1 MMAVNLYIVKIMTE
15 RRTSYHHGDLQ
26 SALIQA
32 GLAVLERDGL
42 DALSLRAVA
51 REAGVSHAAPY
62 HHFADKTALLAAIA
76 AHGFDRLHV
85 EITGRATGS
94 PADRLQIAAVTYV
107 GFAAENPELFRL
119 MFSGAVS
126 PPDPHPE
133 LRAAARRAYGHI
145 TTSLPDET
153 AAVAA
158 WSLVHGLAMLLLDAQ
173 IGGAIPSRSA
183 AEKRAR
189 AVTEVFWEGLRKHV

>member
-1 MMAVNLYIVKIMTE
+1 MGNDLYIVKIMTE

-26 SALIQA
+26 SALLDA

-51 REAGVSHAAPY
+51 RAAGVSHAAPY

-76 AHGFDRLHV
+76 AHGFELLHE
-85 EITGRATGS
+85 EITARGMDS
-94 PADRLQIAAVTYV
+94 PADRLRIAAVTYV
-107 GFAAENPELFRL
+107 GFAVENPELFRL

-126 PPDPHPE
+126 PHEAHPE
-133 LRAAARRAYGHI
+133 LQAAASRAYGHI
-145 TTSLPDET
+145 TTSLSDET
-153 AAVAA
+153 AAIAA

-189 AVTEVFWEGLRKHV
+189 AVTQVFWDGLRRHA

>member
-1 MMAVNLYIVKIMTE
+1 MAINLYIVKIMTE
-15 RRTSYHHGDLQ
+15 RRASYHHGDLQ
-26 SALIQA
+26 SALIEA
-32 GLAVLERDGL
+32 GLVVLERDGL

-76 AHGFDRLHV
+76 AHGFDLLHE

-94 PADRLQIAAVTYV
+94 PADRLQVAAVTYV

-126 PPDPHPE
+126 PPDSHPD
-133 LRAAARRAYGHI
+133 LQAAARRAYGHI

-173 IGGAIPSRSA
+173 IGGTIPSRSA
-183 AEKRAR
+183 AERRAR
-189 AVTEVFWEGLRKHV
+189 EVTEVFWEGLRKHV